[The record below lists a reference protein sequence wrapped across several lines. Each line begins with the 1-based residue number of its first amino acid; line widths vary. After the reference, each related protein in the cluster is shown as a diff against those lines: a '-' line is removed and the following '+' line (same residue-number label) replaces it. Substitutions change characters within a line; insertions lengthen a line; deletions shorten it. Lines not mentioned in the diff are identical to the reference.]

1 MQVRKTSNMSCQKT
15 FAAYHHLN
23 LELVSFSVFNA
34 LLPSRSGRQK
44 LAVCQEPKNSFFKY
58 HFKKSQCMLI
68 LAARSKVYSDC
79 LLCGCTTSTKLII
92 ADRDVDQKMQVIK
105 ASFIEHVMKYLQHI
119 QTFASLIP
127 YSIQLF
133 INIFLRKVRLEYGRK
148 VVLEELSHHFM

>member
-1 MQVRKTSNMSCQKT
+1 MSCQKT

-68 LAARSKVYSDC
+68 LAARSKVYCDF

-105 ASFIEHVMKYLQHI
+105 ASVIEHVMKYLQHI

>member
-1 MQVRKTSNMSCQKT
+1 MLS
-15 FAAYHHLN
+15 
-23 LELVSFSVFNA
+23 
-34 LLPSRSGRQK
+34 LPSRSGRQK

-58 HFKKSQCMLI
+58 HIKKSQCMLI
-68 LAARSKVYSDC
+68 LVARSKVYSDFP
-79 LLCGCTTSTKLII
+79 LCGCTTSTKLII

-105 ASFIEHVMKYLQHI
+105 ASVIEHVMKYLQHI
-119 QTFASLIP
+119 QTFASLIS

>member
-1 MQVRKTSNMSCQKT
+1 MLS
-15 FAAYHHLN
+15 
-23 LELVSFSVFNA
+23 
-34 LLPSRSGRQK
+34 PSRSGRQK

-68 LAARSKVYSDC
+68 SAARSKVYSDF

-92 ADRDVDQKMQVIK
+92 ADRDVDQKMQMIK
-105 ASFIEHVMKYLQHI
+105 ASVIEHVMKYLQHI
-119 QTFASLIP
+119 QTFASLIS

-148 VVLEELSHHFM
+148 VVLDVRGAIPSFYVNLIVFCVMTHLAS

>member
-105 ASFIEHVMKYLQHI
+105 ASVIEHVMKYLQHI

-127 YSIQLF
+127 HSIQLF

>member
-105 ASFIEHVMKYLQHI
+105 ASVIEHVMKYLQHI

>member
-1 MQVRKTSNMSCQKT
+1 MLS
-15 FAAYHHLN
+15 
-23 LELVSFSVFNA
+23 
-34 LLPSRSGRQK
+34 LPSRSGRQK

-92 ADRDVDQKMQVIK
+92 ADRDVDQKMQAIK
-105 ASFIEHVMKYLQHI
+105 ASVIEHVMKYLQHI
-119 QTFASLIP
+119 QTFASLIS